1 MLNIYNNSGLNVQ
14 LSIIVTIFALESS
27 KEVESSYHGQ
37 RIIIAI
43 IGVLELP
50 TNSNTLT
57 H

>member
-37 RIIIAI
+37 KIIVAI
-43 IGVLELP
+43 TGVLELP
-50 TNSNTLT
+50 TNYNRLT

>member
-1 MLNIYNNSGLNVQ
+1 MLNIHNNSGLNVQ
-14 LSIIVTIFALESS
+14 LPIIVTIFALELS

-37 RIIIAI
+37 RIIVAI
-43 IGVLELP
+43 TRVLELP

>member
-14 LSIIVTIFALESS
+14 LSMIVTIFALESS

-37 RIIIAI
+37 RIIVAI
-43 IGVLELP
+43 TGVLELP
-50 TNSNTLT
+50 TNSNRLT

>member
-37 RIIIAI
+37 RIIVAI
-43 IGVLELP
+43 TGVLELP